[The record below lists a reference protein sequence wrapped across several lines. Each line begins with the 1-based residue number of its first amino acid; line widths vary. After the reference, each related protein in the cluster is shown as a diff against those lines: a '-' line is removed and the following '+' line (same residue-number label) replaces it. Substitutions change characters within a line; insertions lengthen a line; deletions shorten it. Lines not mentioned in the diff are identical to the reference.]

1 MYEQIA
7 ANKRATV
14 LLFTVVVAVLLGLGF
29 LIGLIWTDHVA
40 GGLVVGSV
48 LGLIALLWGLIGH
61 FRGGAIVLAVSRAR
75 EVDRAT
81 QPQLCNVVEE
91 MAIAAGLPL
100 PTIYVIDDP
109 APNALTAGRDPAH
122 AAVAVTSGLLATLK
136 RQELQ
141 GVIAHE
147 MAHVRN
153 YDIRFATLVAVM
165 VGLVAAVGGFFLGL
179 SAIGFRAAAA
189 LGAAPR
195 RRRRR
200 KSNEPDFGVILGL
213 LFIWV
218 AFLALGSALAAV
230 LAYPAVGLLQM
241 AISRRR
247 EYLADASAVQLSRDP
262 LASARALE
270 KIAAYPGA
278 LRAGGAAT
286 AHLYIASPFGKV
298 RDSLTRLFDT
308 HPPIEKRIAILR
320 EIGHESKQVEALQDA
335 PKLAS
340 KTQATEAGS
349 SRAGDAGSRRRRG
362 AA

>member
-7 ANKRATV
+7 ANKRASV

-61 FRGGAIVLAVSRAR
+61 FRGSAIVLAVGGAR

-109 APNALTAGRDPAH
+109 APNALAAGRDPAH
-122 AAVAVTSGLLATLK
+122 AAVAVTSGLLTALK

-153 YDIRFATLVAVM
+153 YDIRFATLIAVM
-165 VGLVAAVGGFFLGL
+165 VGLVAALGGFFLGL
-179 SAIGFRAAAA
+179 STVGFRAAAV

-200 KSNEPDFGVILGL
+200 KNNEPDVGAILGL
-213 LFIWV
+213 LFIFV
-218 AFLALGSALAAV
+218 AFLALVQRARRRPRLPGGRSTADGHLAA
-230 LAYPAVGLLQM
+230 P
-241 AISRRR
+241 
-247 EYLADASAVQLSRDP
+247 
-262 LASARALE
+262 
-270 KIAAYPGA
+270 
-278 LRAGGAAT
+278 
-286 AHLYIASPFGKV
+286 
-298 RDSLTRLFDT
+298 
-308 HPPIEKRIAILR
+308 
-320 EIGHESKQVEALQDA
+320 
-335 PKLAS
+335 
-340 KTQATEAGS
+340 
-349 SRAGDAGSRRRRG
+349 
-362 AA
+362 